1 LKQRTS
7 VRDRLETDYRDAL
20 RCRDSGTVAAIRMAK
35 AAIQNAEIANRSPLS
50 EDDVMSVLSR
60 EVKTRGESLGEF
72 ERGGRPELAA
82 KEAQA
87 LDVLSRYMPAQLSEE
102 DIRQIVTETIEQLD
116 VTIPT
121 NPQAALGTVMKA
133 VMPKDRGRAGGS
145 AVSLIVRATLHR

>member
-1 LKQRTS
+1 
-7 VRDRLETDYRDAL
+7 
-20 RCRDSGTVAAIRMAK
+20 MAK

-60 EVKTRGESLGEF
+60 EVKTRRESLGEF

-133 VMPKDRGRAGGS
+133 VMPKVRGRADGS
-145 AVSLIVRATLHR
+145 AVSSIVRATLHR